1 MMKKN
6 LLLGFGIV
14 ALASAAFG
22 ILSNES
28 KTISSVKA
36 EDNSTLVTYIPFNND
51 NFTIVTDEGVE
62 TELGDTSDWVTGRYG
77 TFWNYRYFNA
87 MDDFYDGNRQESWT
101 GTITSRTW
109 VQQNKYVTFTLGGNS
124 QNKVL
129 IKNESGEVVAT
140 ANNNQFN
147 DPYLSV
153 NMITKVVTV
162 PEEYIGQTLHLE
174 IIDSTTNGFGMTTFG
189 ALKVNQTLDD
199 VAQTVVAHIAETKW
213 IVDLNDDSAP
223 ANTNTLAADYIINV
237 YRTADEYELVRNNGL
252 IINED
257 GSFTSPLTDVDEG
270 FESSGLTNWA
280 YDIEYSDNGNEEE
293 PANYFIPF
301 ASSISEETY
310 AGWIEHMP
318 FNKTGNKF
326 YKGWEDGFVEAAKY
340 RLLSAP
346 FTLSGTGLISIK
358 MAGNSAALQILDAST
373 HKQLME
379 VNNQAFLDNVDTVVG
394 GGRLC
399 TMVRHIIDA
408 SDYLGQQI
416 VIALADNRT
425 GGGWGC
431 VFFDELITNY
441 QALPSLKLDT
451 IVQSGTINGEDVTN
465 YGVIRDTYVGS
476 MDSTFGQAYTFMNNY
491 YDTLR
496 NSTNNFSYCSII
508 SSEEVKNVLESY
520 EALPEEVQT
529 IVQNSDDY
537 SYTGSI
543 YSSEVQ
549 LYKVIET
556 INYINGQNDNA
567 GNLKSSF
574 GVLPVKNSIAIA
586 IGVLSLTV
594 FLFAVIFVSRKKK
607 THN

>member
-1 MMKKN
+1 MKKN
-6 LLLGFGIV
+6 LLLGLGIV

-22 ILSNES
+22 ILNNEP

-36 EDNSTLVTYIPFNND
+36 EVNSTLVTYIPFNDD
-51 NFTIVTDEGVE
+51 NFTIATDEGVE
-62 TELGDTSDWVTGRYG
+62 TELVNASNWVTGRYG

-109 VQQNKYVTFTLGGNS
+109 VQQNEYVTFTLGGNS

-147 DPYLSV
+147 DPFLSV
-153 NMITKVVTV
+153 NMITKVVTIS
-162 PEEYIGQTLHLE
+162 EEYIGQTLHLE
-174 IIDSTTNGFGMTTFG
+174 IVDLTTSGFGMTTFG

-199 VAQTVVAHIAETKW
+199 VTRTVVAHIAETKW
-213 IVDLNDDSAP
+213 IVNLNDDSVQ
-223 ANTNTLAADYIINV
+223 ANTNTLAADYIIGT
-237 YRTADEYELVRNNGL
+237 YRTAGEYALVRNNGL
-252 IINED
+252 IIGED
-257 GSFTSPLTDVDEG
+257 GNFVSPLTDVDEG

-280 YDIEYSDNGNEEE
+280 YDIEYSDNGNEEA
-293 PANYFIPF
+293 PGKYFIPF
-301 ASSISEETY
+301 GSSISEETY
-310 AGWIEHMP
+310 ANWAEHMP

-326 YKGWEDGFVEAAKY
+326 YKGWEGRFDEVAKY

-358 MAGNSAALQILDAST
+358 MAGNSASLQILDAST
-373 HKQLME
+373 HEQLLE
-379 VNNQAFLDNVDTVVG
+379 INNQVFFDKVNTIVD

-408 SDYLGQQI
+408 SDYLGRQI

-425 GGGWGC
+425 GGNWGC

-441 QALPSLKLDT
+441 QSLPSLKLDT
-451 IVQSGTINGEDVTN
+451 IVQSGTIGGTAVTN
-465 YGVIRDTYVGS
+465 YGVIEDTYVGS
-476 MDSTFGQAYTFMNNY
+476 MDTTFGQAYTFMSNY

-508 SSEEVKNVLESY
+508 SSEEVKDVLANY

-556 INYINGQNDNA
+556 VNYINGQTNNA

-586 IGVLSLTV
+586 IGVLSLIV